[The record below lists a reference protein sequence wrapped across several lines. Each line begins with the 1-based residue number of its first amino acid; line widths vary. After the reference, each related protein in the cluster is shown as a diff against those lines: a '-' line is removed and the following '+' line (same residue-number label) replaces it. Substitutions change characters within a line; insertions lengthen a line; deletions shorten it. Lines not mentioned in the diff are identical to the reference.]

1 MSAQEAR
8 ESRRKVNL
16 PGVRSG
22 LFPECQLRL
31 SETYLFR
38 NPDLFIPGLR
48 LAPAIASW
56 AGMTMRLFLGI
67 RHTART
73 YVRGL

>member
-1 MSAQEAR
+1 MSAQEDR

-22 LFPECQLRL
+22 LFPECKLRL

-56 AGMTMRLFLGI
+56 AGMTTRLFLGI